1 MRRSGDGASLPNE
14 GDHMLARFRRAFRR
28 DDGASAVEFALVLPI
43 LLLLVFGIIS
53 FGLYFAGALGM
64 SNASRE
70 AARYG
75 VVQNRTCSD
84 IVTTVKN
91 GVAGTIGIN
100 YPVTVTISR
109 PTSTAPTTCTAS
121 IAANGTVSF
130 PNGNQTK
137 IMCQGSKTNQDE
149 LTVSTA
155 ATANMLIPA
164 FFVSSDFPL
173 NGKGAYRCEFS

>member
-1 MRRSGDGASLPNE
+1 
-14 GDHMLARFRRAFRR
+14 MLARLRRAAPR

-43 LLLLVFGIIS
+43 LLILVFGIIS

-70 AARYG
+70 AARYA
-75 VVQNRTCSD
+75 VVQNRTCEE

-91 GVAGTIGIN
+91 GVQSTLGIN

-109 PTSTAPTTCTAS
+109 PTSTGSTTCTAS
-121 IAANGTVSF
+121 IDEEGDVSF
-130 PNGNQTK
+130 PNGNQSK
-137 IMCQGSKTNQDE
+137 IPCQGSKTDEDE

-155 ATANMLIPA
+155 ATANMLIPT
-164 FFVSSDFPL
+164 FWVSSDFPL
-173 NGKGAYRCEFS
+173 NGRGAYRCEFS